1 MEKKPTLMLV
11 PRTMALVIALAMM
24 IGLLVLPSGT
34 AWARGLDEPAPKKP
48 PKTIYAVF
56 TDNSYF
62 DIMAYSLK
70 GLNYTRRPKSKASN
84 DFYAMDAFYIKWYP
98 TETIGIFA
106 PQGDKEWV
114 DPLRENAYLD
124 RIIFCLEPN
133 EEIDEIRPFHNYRDR
148 TPEGL
153 DILKK
158 EYYADEEVLNFAGRT
173 DAYLDRYLPDD
184 GSSGYVRQYAMW
196 VNLGQVAER
205 EKLQLAKGPDDHLD
219 NLLKPYD
226 LPETIYDDGTIS
238 YIPDGNKT
246 IYSMTTEAHLMG
258 LRSKNHPDLSFVSL
272 GDGSYELK
280 NAKGFA
286 VPGMYTE
293 IPDGSGAKIDDKFT
307 KPLERDNPMVNTG
320 QYPLRIRLEKGKKIE
335 DIPVKIIRPNYAMDQ
350 EWVIYGSPEVTL
362 KESEQLIGKPVTSII
377 DQEDVVTL
385 SPVEDAGGSSEE
397 DPKTSEEDPKTSEED
412 PKTSE
417 EDPKTSEGDPTTSE
431 EDPKTSEEDPKTSEE
446 DPKTSEED
454 PKSSEEDPKTSEE
467 DPPKEDPPGGG
478 NTGSDD
484 EKPNDPDKDSNAGKD
499 KEPEQPPKT
508 QDPDKSGRDKTPS
521 SEKKDPDKATPSEG
535 DSPREWM
542 GQPGGTF
549 SPLGPDGKLKDDW
562 WAYAKYYDPDS
573 EDNLWKE
580 KSGGGRKT
588 GSSRKSS
595 KSPNTG
601 EEMALLPFAFGS
613 GLSGLGLFCL
623 VRQKKRK

>member
-1 MEKKPTLMLV
+1 
-11 PRTMALVIALAMM
+11 
-24 IGLLVLPSGT
+24 
-34 AWARGLDEPAPKKP
+34 
-48 PKTIYAVF
+48 
-56 TDNSYF
+56 
-62 DIMAYSLK
+62 
-70 GLNYTRRPKSKASN
+70 
-84 DFYAMDAFYIKWYP
+84 
-98 TETIGIFA
+98 
-106 PQGDKEWV
+106 
-114 DPLRENAYLD
+114 
-124 RIIFCLEPN
+124 
-133 EEIDEIRPFHNYRDR
+133 
-148 TPEGL
+148 
-153 DILKK
+153 
-158 EYYADEEVLNFAGRT
+158 
-173 DAYLDRYLPDD
+173 
-184 GSSGYVRQYAMW
+184 
-196 VNLGQVAER
+196 
-205 EKLQLAKGPDDHLD
+205 
-219 NLLKPYD
+219 
-226 LPETIYDDGTIS
+226 
-238 YIPDGNKT
+238 
-246 IYSMTTEAHLMG
+246 
-258 LRSKNHPDLSFVSL
+258 
-272 GDGSYELK
+272 
-280 NAKGFA
+280 
-286 VPGMYTE
+286 
-293 IPDGSGAKIDDKFT
+293 
-307 KPLERDNPMVNTG
+307 MVNTG

-350 EWVIYGSPEVTL
+350 EWVIYGSPKVTL

-417 EDPKTSEGDPTTSE
+417 EDPKTSEEDPKTSEGDSTTSE
-431 EDPKTSEEDPKTSEE
+431 EDPKTSD
-446 DPKTSEED
+446 
-454 PKSSEEDPKTSEE
+454 E

-499 KEPEQPPKT
+499 KEPEQPPET

-580 KSGGGRKT
+580 KSGG
-588 GSSRKSS
+588 SRKKGSPRKS
-595 KSPNTG
+595 TKSPNTG
-601 EEMALLPFAFGS
+601 DEMALLPLAFGS